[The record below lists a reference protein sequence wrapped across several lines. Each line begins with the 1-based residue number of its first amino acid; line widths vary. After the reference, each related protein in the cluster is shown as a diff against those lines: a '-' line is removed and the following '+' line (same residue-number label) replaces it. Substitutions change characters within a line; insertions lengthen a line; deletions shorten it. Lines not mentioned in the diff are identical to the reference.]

1 MPSQTK
7 ASLTQWRQSMD
18 GRRMGSVRPAQQ
30 IAAPPLRWAARSAW
44 QSTQQPVW
52 LRRLEAEHDNIRAA
66 LHWSVERGD
75 AATAVRLAEKKH
87 AASTA
92 AKPAAER
99 ELSRA
104 EHPR

>member
-1 MPSQTK
+1 MPSQTT

-44 QSTQQPVW
+44 
-52 LRRLEAEHDNIRAA
+52 
-66 LHWSVERGD
+66 
-75 AATAVRLAEKKH
+75 
-87 AASTA
+87 
-92 AKPAAER
+92 PAAER

-104 EHPR
+104 EHPLVRELTTFQSFQSSN